1 MSVPPPPQGPT
12 PPPNGF
18 QPPSDSPRGVPYSG
32 YLPQSWPPSPRP
44 PARKRGNGLKW
55 ILGVVAILAVVGVT
69 AAVTL
74 AVANRGEQG
83 EPGPG
88 AVNTSSTPSRGNVA
102 SDIASA
108 NDTGPVGVITE
119 DPTCASEYPIMT
131 AWVNKSKN
139 GWAER
144 DPSIP
149 ATAWSPEVRK
159 QHEEVGEAL
168 RVAANQLQPLLK
180 VTPHRVVREI
190 YEQFIAYGRAY
201 ADSIPTYT
209 PPADYLA
216 RVAVNASD
224 AIANICSAV
233 NFGSAAARGP
243 LVSKLPAPSDF
254 AAPNIDD
261 PQRFMKSSDP
271 VCGEWN
277 EVLQG
282 LDRDT
287 TAWRATDPS
296 VPSTEWT
303 PEEKALNE
311 EVIPIMRRVANQML
325 ALGNRSQNSVLKDLA
340 DLSVQYRNA
349 FIAAIPTYMPADNYL
364 SLASLRVA
372 GIVNSACRAAA

>member
-1 MSVPPPPQGPT
+1 M
-12 PPPNGF
+12 
-18 QPPSDSPRGVPYSG
+18 
-32 YLPQSWPPSPRP
+32 
-44 PARKRGNGLKW
+44 KW
-55 ILGVVAILAVVGVT
+55 MLGVVAILAVVGVT

-74 AVANRGEQG
+74 AVANKDGQG
-83 EPGPG
+83 TPSFG
-88 AVNTSSTPSRGNVA
+88 AADISSTPSRGVA
-102 SDIASA
+102 VSDVASA
-108 NDTGPVGVITE
+108 NDKGPVNIITE

-149 ATAWSPEVRK
+149 ATAWTPEVRK

-180 VTPHRVVREI
+180 VTPHRVMREI

-209 PPADYLA
+209 PAADYLA

-233 NFGSAAARGP
+233 NFGSASARGP
-243 LVSKLPAPSDF
+243 LVPQL
-254 AAPNIDD
+254 AAPTDLAAPQIDD
-261 PQRFMKSSDP
+261 PQRFMMSADS
-271 VCGEWN
+271 VCGEWG

-303 PEEKALNE
+303 PEEKVLND
-311 EVIPIMRRVANQML
+311 EVIPVMRRVANQML
-325 ALGNRSQNSVLKDLA
+325 VLGNRSQNSVLKDFA
-340 DLSVQYRNA
+340 DLSAQYRNA
-349 FIAAIPTYMPADNYL
+349 FIAAIPTYMPTDNYL

-372 GIVNSACRAAA
+372 GIVNSACRAAG